1 MGVASMSPTTGLTST
16 RLWGWGVGGAGA
28 VVRNATTAVIMLA
41 DSEPVRLY
49 AQM

>member
-1 MGVASMSPTTGLTST
+1 MGVASISPTTGLTST
-16 RLWGWGVGGAGA
+16 RLWGVGGAGA
-28 VVRNATTAVIMLA
+28 VVRNATIAVIMLA